1 MTKKASKLINENVIR
16 RWGKLANM
24 PALTENFIDTIA
36 EEGEMEDE
44 MVVADD
50 EMAAD
55 DAGMESEEEAA
66 PSTEET
72 DAVESIVQA
81 VVDAI
86 AAETGVAIEVEGEAG
101 EEAAMDDMDAD
112 MAASDEMEVEAG
124 AEMADEEAAMRDMAY
139 NRKDVN
145 EEFGGKKDDRKSGGA
160 DKDAS
165 QESEDTADDE
175 DPTSKKGKAR
185 REAALGE
192 KLDLDV
198 IDDEALTEAVLRRVV
213 ERLLKSKKA

>member
-1 MTKKASKLINENVIR
+1 MTKKASKLINESVIR

-55 DAGMESEEEAA
+55 DAEMASEEEAA
-66 PSTEET
+66 PSPEET

-101 EEAAMDDMDAD
+101 EEAAMDDVEAD
-112 MAASDEMEVEAG
+112 LAASDEMEVDAD
-124 AEMADEEAAMRDMAY
+124 AEMADEELAMRDAAY

-145 EEFGGKKDDRKSGGA
+145 EEWGGKKDDRKSGGA

-165 QESEDTADDE
+165 QESEDTADYE

-185 REAALGE
+185 RESALGE
-192 KLDLDV
+192 ELSLDV

-213 ERLLKSKKA
+213 ERLLKNKKA